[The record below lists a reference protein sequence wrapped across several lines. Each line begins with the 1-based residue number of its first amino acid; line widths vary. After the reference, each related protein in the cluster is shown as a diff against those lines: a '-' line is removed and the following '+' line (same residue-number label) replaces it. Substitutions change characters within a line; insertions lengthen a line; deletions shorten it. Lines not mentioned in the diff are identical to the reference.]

1 MERILLHLPNSGVM
15 KNQKVCKFLCLPS
28 DEETYCPGP
37 ETEDQEEND
46 ELVCLDEGS
55 LSRWRND
62 QGTVVWADTSLKS
75 DISYNVYKLASCH
88 VTQPIINQSLNQT
101 KTILS
106 KLEETL
112 CCN

>member
-1 MERILLHLPNSGVM
+1 M

-75 DISYNVYKLASCH
+75 DTQCQYDIYNLAPPMP
-88 VTQPIINQSLNQT
+88 QPTINQSLNQT

>member
-88 VTQPIINQSLNQT
+88 VTQPIINQSLNQN
-101 KTILS
+101 KTNMS